1 MLLEVTLFDWSV
13 VPHQLMLV
21 SIAFGLCVLIGW
33 ERQFFHKAAGI
44 RTHAL
49 VGLGSSVFTL
59 ISVEGFIYLAEYQV
73 TRDPSRIAAQIVSG
87 IGFLGA
93 GVIFVNRDVV
103 RGLTTAASIWLAAA
117 IGMACGAGLLPLA
130 VFATALH
137 FVAVLV
143 VAPLG
148 RLLPQAG
155 ERTLMEVTYED
166 GRGVMRALLAE
177 ATAVGC
183 ETTLI
188 STHAEESDGKRLIR
202 AQMRFRQGP
211 PLRTALPDA
220 APGGLP
226 GRCCTPRRHSPSPR
240 TTVGRR
246 SPTTPHPAS
255 GPCSRSPH
263 ACADSDPPLASPD
276 A

>member
-1 MLLEVTLFDWSV
+1 MLPLEALFDWAQ
-13 VPHQLMLV
+13 VPHQMGLV
-21 SIAFGLCVLIGW
+21 GLAFVLCTLIGW

-59 ISVEGFIYLAEYQV
+59 ISVEGFVYMAEYQV

-87 IGFLGA
+87 VGFLGA

-130 VFATALH
+130 AFATLLH

-148 RLLPQAG
+148 RLLPRSG
-155 ERTLMEVTYED
+155 ERSIMELTYED
-166 GRGVMRALLAE
+166 GRGVMRSVLAE
-177 ATAVGC
+177 VAALGC
-183 ETTLI
+183 ETTLV
-188 STHAEESDGKRLIR
+188 STRGKESGGRRLIT
-202 AQMRFRQGP
+202 AQMRFRAGP
-211 PLRTALPDA
+211 PLRDVMAQLA
-220 APGGLP
+220 EVPGVVDIEMYN
-226 GRCCTPRRHSPSPR
+226 PRD
-240 TTVGRR
+240 G
-246 SPTTPHPAS
+246 
-255 GPCSRSPH
+255 
-263 ACADSDPPLASPD
+263 
-276 A
+276 

>member
-177 ATAVGC
+177 ATALGC
-183 ETTLI
+183 ETTLM
-188 STHAEESDGKRLIR
+188 STRAKKIDGKRLIR

-211 PLRTALPDA
+211 PLRDLMAQLA
-220 APGGLP
+220 ELP
-226 GRCCTPRRHSPSPR
+226 GVVDIEMANAR
-240 TTVGRR
+240 
-246 SPTTPHPAS
+246 
-255 GPCSRSPH
+255 
-263 ACADSDPPLASPD
+263 DEL
-276 A
+276 

>member
-1 MLLEVTLFDWSV
+1 MLLEIGLFDWAQ
-13 VPHQLMLV
+13 VPHQLGLV
-21 SIAFGLCVLIGW
+21 TIAFVLCILIGW

-117 IGMACGAGLLPLA
+117 IGMACGAGLIPLA

-155 ERTLMEVTYED
+155 ERSTVELTYED
-166 GRGVMRALLAE
+166 GRGVLREVLAE
-177 ATAVGC
+177 ATAMGC
-183 ETTLI
+183 ETTLV
-188 STHAEESDGKRLIR
+188 STRSSKDGDRRLVKAEL
-202 AQMRFRQGP
+202 RFRQGP
-211 PLRTALPDA
+211 PLRDIMALLSEVDGVVDVEFA
-220 APGGLP
+220 NQRDEL
-226 GRCCTPRRHSPSPR
+226 
-240 TTVGRR
+240 
-246 SPTTPHPAS
+246 
-255 GPCSRSPH
+255 
-263 ACADSDPPLASPD
+263 
-276 A
+276 

>member
-1 MLLEVTLFDWSV
+1 MVLETTLFDWDA

-21 SIAFGLCVLIGW
+21 AIAFGLCVLIGW

-130 VFATALH
+130 VFATMLH

-155 ERTLMEVTYED
+155 ERSIMELTYED
-166 GRGVMRALLAE
+166 GRGVMRDVLAE
-177 ATAVGC
+177 ATALGC
-183 ETTLI
+183 ETTLV
-188 STHAEESDGKRLIR
+188 STRAKESDGKRLIR

-211 PLRTALPDA
+211 PLRDVMAQLSEV
-220 APGGLP
+220 PGVVDIELAN
-226 GRCCTPRRHSPSPR
+226 PR
-240 TTVGRR
+240 
-246 SPTTPHPAS
+246 
-255 GPCSRSPH
+255 
-263 ACADSDPPLASPD
+263 DDL
-276 A
+276 

>member
-166 GRGVMRALLAE
+166 GRKGSIKATLSIRDAKVSPEQRMAAE
-177 ATAVGC
+177 
-183 ETTLI
+183 
-188 STHAEESDGKRLIR
+188 
-202 AQMRFRQGP
+202 
-211 PLRTALPDA
+211 
-220 APGGLP
+220 
-226 GRCCTPRRHSPSPR
+226 
-240 TTVGRR
+240 
-246 SPTTPHPAS
+246 
-255 GPCSRSPH
+255 
-263 ACADSDPPLASPD
+263 
-276 A
+276 